1 MKYPWGQALNDMV
14 TSEEIFSQYF
24 CIINNKFDFKD
35 SVPEE
40 ERMTARKW
48 AYDNFYMATMT

>member
-1 MKYPWGQALNDMV
+1 MV

-24 CIINNKFDFKD
+24 CIIDNKLDFKD

>member
-1 MKYPWGQALNDMV
+1 MD

-24 CIINNKFDFKD
+24 CIIDNKLDFKD
-35 SVPEE
+35 SVSEE

-48 AYDNFYMATMT
+48 AYDNFNMAPIT